1 MIFLIFDM
9 HFEMMKNS
17 GFNMVTSANNV
28 EKMKLKLDF
37 SLYYIS
43 V

>member
-9 HFEMMKNS
+9 HFEMIKNS

-28 EKMKLKLDF
+28 KMKLKLDF